1 MIDCRVKVLE
11 QMAMDV
17 CEQLVV
23 EGELSCAQQLHDA
36 RADLVGL
43 LGAAGLLR
51 GQNCHVNLI
60 PVNPIKER
68 DYVQS
73 DKKAIE
79 QFKNYLERHG
89 INATVRRE
97 MGRDI
102 GGACGQLRKSYLEE
116 GEI

>member
-36 RADLVGL
+36 RADLVSL

-51 GQNCHVNLI
+51 GYRPTCVIAVEFLRNLG
-60 PVNPIKER
+60 N
-68 DYVQS
+68 
-73 DKKAIE
+73 
-79 QFKNYLERHG
+79 
-89 INATVRRE
+89 
-97 MGRDI
+97 
-102 GGACGQLRKSYLEE
+102 
-116 GEI
+116 